1 LPPDEEAAMSEQEF
15 QDVPEEV
22 EGDPVVEVN
31 PAEDPLTP
39 EELEEAR
46 QEESGS

>member
-31 PAEDPLTP
+31 PAE
-39 EELEEAR
+39 ELEEAQ
-46 QEESGS
+46 QEDAGS